1 MSNVSKPA
9 KIFKY
14 LLLVTFTYLE
24 IFEIFETMQYMKY
37 DCRDYTDKIWN
48 QYKDVYMYIYI
59 GVI

>member
-1 MSNVSKPA
+1 M
-9 KIFKY
+9 
-14 LLLVTFTYLE
+14 YLE